1 MTNVKKIYHV
11 GRLMKLLN
19 ININYKNSLTLSVL
33 KKKPKQNMLIF
44 LIKKT
49 NEHMPGVPDK
59 FEHMCTRKCL
69 SEYSW

>member
-33 KKKPKQNMLIF
+33 KKKKLN
-44 LIKKT
+44 K
-49 NEHMPGVPDK
+49 
-59 FEHMCTRKCL
+59 MC
-69 SEYSW
+69 